1 MSGVGISYGAER
13 IYDVLNELNLFPQHI
28 LTPITA
34 MFVNFGGDDEIY
46 ALKGLKA
53 LRDAGIPAEIYP
65 DNAKIGKQMNY
76 ANAKGIPYVI
86 MAGENERNQGV
97 YTLKNMQTGEQQAVT
112 VKDIVGMI
120 R

>member
-1 MSGVGISYGAER
+1 
-13 IYDVLNELNLFPQHI
+13 
-28 LTPITA
+28 

-65 DNAKIGKQMNY
+65 DSAKIGKQMNY

-86 MAGENERNQGV
+86 MAGENERNAGI
-97 YTLKNMQTGEQQAVT
+97 YTFKNMQTGDQQALPIDAILT
-112 VKDIVGMI
+112 TMT